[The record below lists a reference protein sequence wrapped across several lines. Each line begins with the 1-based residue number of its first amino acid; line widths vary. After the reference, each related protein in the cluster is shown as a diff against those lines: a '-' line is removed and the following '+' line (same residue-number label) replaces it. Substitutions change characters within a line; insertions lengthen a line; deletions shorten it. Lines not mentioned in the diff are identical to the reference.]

1 MIKTKTPTQKLKL
14 DRQTIATLSS
24 KSLEVV
30 QGAGTT
36 LTRGLG
42 CEPSGILACE

>member
-1 MIKTKTPTQKLKL
+1 MTVIKTKTQKLKL

-24 KSLEVV
+24 KSLELV
-30 QGAGTT
+30 QGAGPTQ
-36 LTRGLG
+36 TRGVG